1 MRKLVY
7 YVASSV
13 DGFIAAPDGS
23 PDFIP
28 LDPGTLA
35 HLAEAW
41 PQTFPT
47 FTHPQ
52 HGIDRPQGRFDA
64 LVMGRATYDPALKL
78 GVTSP
83 YAHLKQYVFSRSLP
97 PAAEP
102 EVEIVATDPVEFV
115 RDLKRQP
122 GGDIWLCGG
131 GDLAGQLLPEVDELI
146 VKLNP
151 IVAGSGIPLV
161 GREFDPHRFTLLDA
175 RPLATGVVI
184 LHYARPETT
193 DGTPGAAAAS

>member
-7 YVASSV
+7 YVASTL

-23 PDFIP
+23 FDFFPLMPEPDV
-28 LDPGTLA
+28 LA
-35 HLAEAW
+35 HMVATY

-47 FTHPQ
+47 FAHAQ
-52 HGIDRPQGRFDA
+52 VGIDRPEGRFDA
-64 LVMGRATYDPALKL
+64 VVMGRGTYEPGLAV

-83 YAHLKQYVFSRSLP
+83 YAHLRQYVFSRTLP

-102 EVEIVATDPVEFV
+102 EVEIVPDDPVTFV
-115 RDLKRQP
+115 RALKRQD
-122 GGDIWLCGG
+122 GKDIWLAGG
-131 GDLAGQLLPEVDELI
+131 GQLAGHLLPEVDELI

-161 GREFDPHRFTLLDA
+161 TRDFDPRRFTLVEA
-175 RPLATGVVI
+175 RPFDSGLVI
-184 LHYARPETT
+184 LRYARPEGDPGS
-193 DGTPGAAAAS
+193 DG

>member
-7 YVASSV
+7 YVASTL

-23 PDFIP
+23 FDFFPLVPEPDVM
-28 LDPGTLA
+28 A
-35 HLAEAW
+35 HMVATY

-47 FTHPQ
+47 FTHAQ
-52 HGIDRPQGRFDA
+52 FGIDRPEGRFDA
-64 LVMGRATYDPALKL
+64 VVMGRGTYEPGLAM

-83 YAHLKQYVFSRSLP
+83 YAHLQQYVFSRSLP

-102 EVEIVATDPVEFV
+102 EVEIVSDDPVPFV
-115 RDLKRQP
+115 RALKRQD
-122 GGDIWLCGG
+122 GKDIWLAGG
-131 GDLAGQLLPEVDELI
+131 GQLAGHLLSEVDELI

-161 GREFDPHRFTLLDA
+161 TRDFDPRRFTLVEA
-175 RPLATGVVI
+175 RPFDSGLVF
-184 LHYARPETT
+184 LRYARSEGGTGS
-193 DGTPGAAAAS
+193 DG